1 MVLFLFLFWILL
13 NGRFSADAG
22 MLQIC
27 ITGII
32 LAAAITL
39 FAKKFL
45 GYKISSELAFWK
57 KLPLLIA
64 YAALLVKEIVI
75 SSLNMLTVVIK
86 KKPYNPVIVKFNP
99 PLKSE
104 LARVILANSITLTP
118 GTITAELTEEGFT
131 VHCIDDSFAENIECS
146 SFVKLLERIENK

>member
-1 MVLFLFLFWILL
+1 MILFLFLFWILL

-27 ITGII
+27 ITGIV
-32 LAAAITL
+32 LVAGITF
-39 FAKKFL
+39 FANKFL
-45 GYKISSELAFWK
+45 GYKFSSELVFWK

-64 YAALLVKEIVI
+64 YAALLIKEIII
-75 SSLNMLTVVIK
+75 SSFNMLKVVIK
-86 KKPYNPVIVKFNP
+86 KKPYNPVIIKFNP

-131 VHCIDDSFAENIECS
+131 VHCIDESFAENIESC
-146 SFVKLLERIENK
+146 SFVKLLERIEK

>member
-1 MVLFLFLFWILL
+1 MILFLFLFWILL
-13 NGRFSADAG
+13 NGRFTADAG

-32 LAAAITL
+32 LVAAITV

-45 GYKISSELAFWK
+45 GYKISSELVFWK
-57 KLPLLIA
+57 KLPLIIA
-64 YAALLVKEIVI
+64 YAALLIKEII
-75 SSLNMLTVVIK
+75 CSSFNMLKVVIK
-86 KKPYNPVIVKFNP
+86 KKPYSPVIIKFNP

-131 VHCIDDSFAENIECS
+131 VHCIDASFAENIESC
-146 SFVKLLERIENK
+146 SFVKLLERIEK

>member
-1 MVLFLFLFWILL
+1 MILFLFLFWILL

-22 MLQIC
+22 MLQVC
-27 ITGII
+27 ITGIV
-32 LAAAITL
+32 LAAGITV

-64 YAALLVKEIVI
+64 YAALLIKEIVL
-75 SSLNMLTVVIK
+75 SSFNMLKVVIK

-104 LARVILANSITLTP
+104 LARVVLANSITLTP

-131 VHCIDDSFAENIECS
+131 VHCIDDSFAEDIEYS
-146 SFVKLLERIENK
+146 SFVKLLERIEK